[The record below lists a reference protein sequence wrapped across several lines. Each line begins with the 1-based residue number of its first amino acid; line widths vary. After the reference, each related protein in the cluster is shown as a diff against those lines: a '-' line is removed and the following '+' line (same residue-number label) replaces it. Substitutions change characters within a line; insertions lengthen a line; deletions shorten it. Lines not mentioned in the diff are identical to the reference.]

1 MQLPG
6 KIVSHNIIKLKFSM
20 SGTIRSVSASPGKSV
35 KKGELLATIDKK
47 ELQAYL
53 DRALKY
59 YESERAEFD
68 VKQKKEMGGYEKV
81 KSQNS
86 LDISVKNV
94 EIAKSNLE
102 ATNLY
107 APIDGIVSEMDPIV
121 PGVNI
126 SPSNFVI
133 TIINPSSFYFEA
145 IVKEEDLEEI
155 GIDDYAEITLTAFK
169 DKKFKGRISSIGL
182 MPSGNGKYPVIIVL
196 ENTDNLRLGLNG
208 EAGIRK

>member
-6 KIVSHNIIKLKFSM
+6 KIASHNIIKLKFPI
-20 SGTIRSVSASPGKSV
+20 SGTVVLVNTSFSKSV
-35 KKGELLATIDKK
+35 KKGELLAVLDKK
-47 ELQAYL
+47 ELQTYL

-68 VKQKKEMGGYEKV
+68 EKQKKGIGEYEKV

-145 IVKEEDLEEI
+145 IIEEKDLEKVT
-155 GIDDYAEITLTAFK
+155 IDDYAEITLTAFK
-169 DKKFKGRISSIGL
+169 DKKLKGRVASIGL
-182 MPSGNGKYPVIIVL
+182 MPSGNGKYPVTIVL